1 MKLLKRQNQS
11 KQQVRRIHRSLF
23 IRAGL
28 AAVLLALLAVMV
40 FTMSVAWYSNVVET
54 QTLTFT
60 AESSMTMEGW
70 ITLTDEELKALPG
83 DQGEISFSVKN
94 QDDTRSVTVTALVD
108 KSALE
113 EEEMQQRIYFYVDQS
128 ATVNGESVAR
138 IYLSSSD
145 SYGWTVLAGQTL
157 ELPDEDTPALCW
169 QWVNDVLGYYV
180 RLSEDDQVTEYLRP
194 IEYDYDTAIFDED
207 GYLESVVSEDGTT
220 TLTLEEFL
228 TQLTETDGYAYEKY
242 EAGYLADENKP
253 GWYCVDPEEG
263 IWFYLCTEKD
273 ILEANTYDTKLTF
286 PSTSNSAGE
295 DTWTVQIKLSIVRN
309 TGADYLVTTA
319 PDLLEL
325 LSELSASES
334 DTYTYITLDLAQ
346 PEDTEDAACETYN
359 QLSAAL
365 QVPAN
370 VALTIQLNGEDLI
383 STVENGTVLSVAS
396 GGALTLTGGG
406 TWTAGDGSVTWTP
419 SGDAVNLGGLS
430 VNYPGGLTI
439 DASKTALIL
448 ENGTVTIGSGV
459 SGG

>member
-40 FTMSVAWYSNVVET
+40 FTMSVAWYSNVVEA

-60 AESSMTMEGW
+60 AESMDMEGW
-70 ITLTDEELKALPG
+70 ITLTDEDLEVLPG

-94 QDDTRSVTVTALVD
+94 LDDTRSVTVTALVD

-113 EEEMQQRIYFYVDQS
+113 EEMQQRIYFYVDQG

-180 RLSEDDQVTEYLRP
+180 RLSEDDKGNSVTEYLRP
-194 IEYDYDTAIFDED
+194 IEYDYDTAAFDD
-207 GYLESVVSEDGTT
+207 NGYLESIDGV
-220 TLTLEEFL
+220 TLEEFL
-228 TQLTETDGYAYEKY
+228 TQLTETDGYVCE
-242 EAGYLADENKP
+242 EDGYTNGYKQEVDSE
-253 GWYCVDPEEG
+253 GRIWYCVDPDEG
-263 IWFYLCTEKD
+263 IWFYLCTEEE
-273 ILEANTYDTKLTF
+273 ILAANAYDTELTF
-286 PSTSNSAGE
+286 PSTSNSAAE
-295 DTWTVQIKLSIVRN
+295 NKPAVQIHLSIARN

-319 PDLLEL
+319 PELLEL

-334 DTYTYITLDLAQ
+334 DTYTYITLDLTE
-346 PEDTEDAACETYN
+346 PEEEDETYN
-359 QLSAAL
+359 VLSAAL

-370 VALTIQLNGEDLI
+370 VALTIKLNGGTLT
-383 STVENGTVLSVAS
+383 STMTDGTVLSVAS
-396 GGALTLTGGG
+396 GGALTLTGG
-406 TWTAGDGSVTWTP
+406 TWTAGGGSVTWMP
-419 SGDAVNLGGLS
+419 SGDAVNLSGLS
-430 VNYPGGLTI
+430 VNYSGGLTI
-439 DASKTALIL
+439 DASETAMIL
-448 ENGTVTIGSGV
+448 ENGTVTIESGV
-459 SGG
+459 SGE